1 VKSIKN
7 LNARKRALL
16 HQIFR
21 SFGVTG
27 KPARKITSGAEARQ
41 HDILKSG
48 ERSQLLF
55 GCAIFL

>member
-7 LNARKRALL
+7 LNARTLL
-16 HQIFR
+16 NQIFR